1 LVGFRQHETILYGAQ
16 MRYLLDAFA
25 VGALRR
31 GRSVGQFLGPT
42 GSSERPGVRWVE
54 VRPAS
59 GRYEVFLHTAQDV
72 GHPGFMDLVEFPPL
86 DLDDEEEEFGRLVA
100 TADDPQTALAE
111 AAGRAGAVSGRWV
124 NTGLAQDEY
133 IDFVRAGR
141 PARESS
147 DTQRPI

>member
-1 LVGFRQHETILYGAQ
+1 
-16 MRYLLDAFA
+16 M
-25 VGALRR
+25 
-31 GRSVGQFLGPT
+31 SVRP
-42 GSSERPGVRWVE
+42 RPGAAVRWVE

-59 GRYEVFLHTAQDV
+59 GRYEAFLHTAEDV

-100 TADDPQTALAE
+100 IADDPLTALAE
-111 AAGRAGAVSGRWV
+111 AAGRAGTVSGRWV
-124 NTGLAQDEY
+124 NIGLVQDEY

-147 DTQRPI
+147 DTKPPL